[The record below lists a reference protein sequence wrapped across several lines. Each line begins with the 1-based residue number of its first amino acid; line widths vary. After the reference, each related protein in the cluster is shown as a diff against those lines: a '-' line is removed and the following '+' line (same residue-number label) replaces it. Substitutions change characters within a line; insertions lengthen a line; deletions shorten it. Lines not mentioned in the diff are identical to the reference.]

1 MLAHL
6 GQSMESR
13 LEIDGWRTN
22 LRFSSCHMLL
32 KHSKCSRIHGHS
44 YAIHLRMIGEID
56 ENSLL
61 VDFGHIKGKLRELA
75 RELDHKVMIP
85 TMSRAIQ
92 IKDDPDS
99 SNIEVNMSGKIYS
112 FPRMDVAFIP
122 AKASTVEETSAYLL
136 KRLVDEVEL
145 PVGIREISLGVD
157 EGPGQGAWSSWKKED
172 RE

>member
-1 MLAHL
+1 MLAYL
-6 GQSMESR
+6 GLFMESR

-32 KHSKCSRIHGHS
+32 EHSKCSRIHGHS
-44 YAIHLRMIGEID
+44 YAIHLKVIGDID

-61 VDFGHIKGKLRELA
+61 VDFGHIKGKLRDFA

-85 TMSRAIQ
+85 TMSRSIQ

-99 SNIEVNMSGKIYS
+99 LNIEVDMSGKSYS

-122 AKASTVEETSAYLL
+122 TRASTVEETSAYLL
-136 KRLVDEVEL
+136 DRLVNEVDL
-145 PVGIREISLGVD
+145 PAGVREISLGVD
-157 EGPGQGAWSSWKKED
+157 EGPGQGAWASWKKGTGG
-172 RE
+172 